1 MPASEK
7 YALSFH
13 CIDSKIINE
22 DIVNNLGGDTL
33 LIHDGLTLGDTSD
46 TTHQPA
52 YTKSYQLHVASGK
65 VGISR
70 TNFKQISYASW
81 DLLEL
86 VKAMDS
92 SKFIKDLFIAS

>member
-1 MPASEK
+1 M
-7 YALSFH
+7 
-13 CIDSKIINE
+13 
-22 DIVNNLGGDTL
+22 GG
-33 LIHDGLTLGDTSD
+33 HLGDTSD

-52 YTKSYQLHVASGK
+52 YTQSCQVCVVSGK

-81 DLLEL
+81 DLVEL

-92 SKFIKDLFIAS
+92 SKFIKDLFIASSMISFYDILAVVL